1 MPLEEIPEMET
12 PGKMTFDEVLVRVSD
27 EEKDLY
33 EDSKKT
39 GEKERVV
46 RVEFGW
52 FGLSDSLVRK
62 ASKFTK
68 AELDEFL
75 ERFKPFHGKRCKVT
89 FAVSCQRDGNWS
101 NKYRLQDVN
110 KITEVSET
118 PTRTRSG
125 VGAGS

>member
-12 PGKMTFDEVLVRVSD
+12 PGKMTFDEVLVRVAD
-27 EEKDLY
+27 EEKDIY
-33 EDSKKT
+33 EGEKKT

-62 ASKFTK
+62 ASKVSK
-68 AELDEFL
+68 SELDDFL

-89 FAVSCQRDGNWS
+89 FNVACQRNGNWS
-101 NKYRLQDVN
+101 NTYRLVDVS
-110 KITEVSET
+110 KIAEVSDT
-118 PTRTRSG
+118 PTRSRASASA
-125 VGAGS
+125 GA